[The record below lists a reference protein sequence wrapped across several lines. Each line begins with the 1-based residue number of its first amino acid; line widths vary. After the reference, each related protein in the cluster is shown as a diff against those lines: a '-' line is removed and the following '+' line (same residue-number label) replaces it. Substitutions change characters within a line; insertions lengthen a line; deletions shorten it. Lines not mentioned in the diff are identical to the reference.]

1 MRRLWPK
8 TRSGDGPLLTLRL
21 CVAVAVLVATATSGP
36 LHAVD
41 FLYSWPPSS
50 VVGLTGYGIYQSTDG
65 GSYQLIAQLPL
76 GALPNPQQPSYLVT
90 GLQDDTTY
98 YFASAALATTGDG
111 PLSFQTCIAINTD
124 IVACGTDDA
133 DGSYVFI
140 HCFISAAS
148 PQR

>member
-1 MRRLWPK
+1 MRRLRPR
-8 TRSGDGPLLTLRL
+8 TRSGDGLLLMRRL
-21 CVAVAVLVATATSGP
+21 GVAVAVLAAAATAGP

-65 GSYQLIAQLPL
+65 GSYQLIAQIPL

-111 PLSFQTCIAINTD
+111 PLSFQTCIAIDTD
-124 IVACGTDDA
+124 VVACGTDD
-133 DGSYVFI
+133 DGGSYVFI
-140 HCFISAAS
+140 NCFISAAT
-148 PQR
+148 PRP